1 MRLLPADYAF
11 RNAGRRPLRTGLTV
25 FSSLLV
31 TAVVAATA
39 AFVRGL
45 EDANLGAAP
54 PRTAILL
61 SNAAQRDIVRSAV
74 NPSAADIVAADVDGI
89 AEIGGVAAVSPE
101 VHMATN
107 FRRGDDPTEYQGFL
121 RGVTE
126 TAFLVHEAV
135 SVTKGRPPGAGQ
147 ALVGRLVGP
156 KVGLT
161 EDAIQL
167 GDTIQVEGGRFEVAG
182 IFHAPGTTIESEI
195 WVPLEELQAL
205 AKRNDISAVFARV
218 KTDEDLDFVDLFA
231 KRNLDLELLY
241 MSATDYYR
249 ELAAYFGPLRG
260 FAWLMAILIAAAALF
275 SGANTQNAAVQDRI
289 RELATLRAMGYS
301 GFALAIA
308 LAQEALLVAS
318 LGGLLGLLLARI
330 LIAGNAVSLAM
341 TAFALEVDG
350 TVVVIAFGA
359 ALLVAALGTIPAA
372 WRVMRIPI
380 AVGVKEEN

>member
-1 MRLLPADYAF
+1 MRLLPSDYAF

-74 NPSAADIVAADVDGI
+74 SPAAGDIVAADVDGI
-89 AEIGGVAAVSPE
+89 AEIGGVSAVSPE

-107 FRRGDDPTEYQGFL
+107 VRLGDDTTEYQAFL
-121 RGVTE
+121 RGITD

-135 SVTKGRPPGAGQ
+135 TIIEGKPPRAGQ

-156 KVGLT
+156 KVGLPD
-161 EDAIQL
+161 DAIRV
-167 GDTIQVEGGRFEVAG
+167 GDRLAVESGSFEVSG
-182 IFHAPGTTIESEI
+182 IFSAPGTTIESEI
-195 WVPLEELQAL
+195 WVPMEELQAL
-205 AKRNDISAVFARV
+205 ANRDDISAVFARV
-218 KTDEDLDFVDLFA
+218 DTDEDLAFVDLFA

-241 MSATDYYR
+241 MSAADYYR

-260 FAWLMAILIAAAALF
+260 FAWLMAILISAAALF
-275 SGANTQNAAVQDRI
+275 SGANTQNASVQDRI

-301 GFALAIA
+301 GFALVVS

-318 LGGLLGLLLARI
+318 LGGLLGLLLARFAI
-330 LIAGNAVSLAM
+330 EGNAVSLAM

-359 ALLVAALGTIPAA
+359 ALVVAALGTIPAA

>member
-1 MRLLPADYAF
+1 MRLLPSDYAF

-74 NPSAADIVAADVDGI
+74 SPAAGDIVAADVDGI
-89 AEIGGVAAVSPE
+89 AEIGGVSAVSPE

-107 FRRGDDPTEYQGFL
+107 MRLGEDLTEYQVFM
-121 RGVTE
+121 RGVTD

-135 SVTKGRPPGAGQ
+135 TIIDGKPPRAGQ

-156 KVGLT
+156 KVGLPD
-161 EDAIQL
+161 DAIGI
-167 GDTIQVEGGRFEVAG
+167 GDRLVVESGNFEVSG
-182 IFHAPGTTIESEI
+182 IFSAPGTTIESEI
-195 WVPLEELQAL
+195 WVPMEELQAL
-205 AKRNDISAVFARV
+205 ANRNDISAVFARV
-218 KTDEDLDFVDLFA
+218 DTDEDLAFVDLFA

-241 MSATDYYR
+241 MSAADYYR
-249 ELAAYFGPLRG
+249 ELAAYFGPLRS

-275 SGANTQNAAVQDRI
+275 SGANTQNASVQDRI

-301 GFALAIA
+301 GFALVVS

-318 LGGLLGLLLARI
+318 LGGLLGLVLARFAI
-330 LIAGNAVSLAM
+330 EGNAVSLAM

-350 TVVVIAFGA
+350 TVVVIAFSA
-359 ALLVAALGTIPAA
+359 ALVVAALGTIPAA